1 MQSWLERQWYLIG
14 PWHIVLLPLSMLFF
28 LIVSVRRLFYRSG
41 LLGIGKLPVPVIV
54 VGNISVGG
62 TGKTPLVIWLV
73 EYLRQQGYR
82 PGVISRGY
90 GGTADRP
97 MSVSM
102 ATDPFLAGD
111 EPVLIARRAGC
122 PVWVGKNRVE
132 TGRALLRVRPDCNVL
147 VCDDGLQHY
156 ALSRDVEI
164 AVVDGIRGFGNKLLL
179 PAGPLREPLSRLS
192 QVDAVVNNGGVGPAA
207 STAMMLQGSV
217 FRSLVDP
224 GRNATAEDFYGLH
237 LHAVAGIGNP
247 ERFFAQLSQMGLQV
261 ERHAFPDHHPYQ
273 PSDLLFAGGQA
284 ILMTEKD
291 AVKCAAFA
299 QPNWWYLQVDAEVD
313 EALGMNILQKL
324 RK

>member
-14 PWHIVLLPLSMLFF
+14 PWHVLLLPLSMLFF
-28 LIVSVRRLFYRSG
+28 LIVSVRRLLYRRG
-41 LLGIGKLPVPVIV
+41 LLKVGKLPVPVIV

-73 EYLRQQGYR
+73 GYLRQHGYR

-90 GGTADRP
+90 GGTANQP

-111 EPVLIARRAGC
+111 EPVLIARRTGC

-132 TGRALLRVRPDCNVL
+132 TGRALLRVRPDCDVL

-156 ALSRDVEI
+156 ALARDVEI
-164 AVVDGIRGFGNKLLL
+164 AVVDGTRGFGNEFLL
-179 PAGPLREPLSRLS
+179 PAGPLREPLNRLLR
-192 QVDAVVNNGGVGPAA
+192 VDAVVNNGGAGSAESV
-207 STAMMLQGSV
+207 SMVLQGNL
-217 FRSLVDP
+217 FRNLSDP
-224 GRNATAEDFYGLH
+224 ARSAVAEDFSRQH

-247 ERFFAQLSQMGLQV
+247 ERFFAQLEQMGLLV
-261 ERHAFPDHHPYQ
+261 ERHAFPDHHPYR
-273 PSDLLFAGGQA
+273 PDDLRFAGTQA

-299 QPNWWYLQVDAEVD
+299 QPNWWYLQVDAKID
-313 EALGMNILQKL
+313 EALGLNVLQQL